1 MSWRSPSTS
10 HQLLPRSILLYTVQW
25 HHLRVRT
32 AGIQPTCMYPSHSSS
47 DESVRHLIHT
57 RRNVVLRH
65 SGHHRRHVCSENKQV
80 PVLHLS
86 YPTTGYRPYPGGR
99 ENAVLPQAGS
109 KPLHRPTLTFDLF
122 SAPSSPCT
130 SPWRP
135 TQLSAVD
142 DKVSVRVRGDREDD
156 SELWGACHRWLFI
169 ARVRLI

>member
-32 AGIQPTCMYPSHSSS
+32 AGIQPKCMYPSHSSS

-86 YPTTGYRPYPGGR
+86 YPTTGYLPYSGGR
-99 ENAVLPQAGS
+99 DDTVLMALPRRSRECSLATSWEQAATQTH
-109 KPLHRPTLTFDLF
+109 LDL
-122 SAPSSPCT
+122 
-130 SPWRP
+130 
-135 TQLSAVD
+135 
-142 DKVSVRVRGDREDD
+142 
-156 SELWGACHRWLFI
+156 
-169 ARVRLI
+169 